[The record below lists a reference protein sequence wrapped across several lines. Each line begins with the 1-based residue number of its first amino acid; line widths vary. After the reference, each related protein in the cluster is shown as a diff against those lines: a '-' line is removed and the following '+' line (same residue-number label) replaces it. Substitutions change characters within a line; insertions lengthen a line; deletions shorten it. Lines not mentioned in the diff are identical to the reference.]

1 MTLSRHEEQN
11 ERLEIL
17 ENEKRLRDQGSTYMA
32 HTHNDTGGRFS
43 AVSNPKVIG
52 STPNPATAYP
62 RAYLNHDPV
71 PDEISLG
78 VDINKVEPCG

>member
-1 MTLSRHEEQN
+1 MLSKQEEQA

-17 ENEKRLRDQGSTYMA
+17 ENEKRLKGSTYMA

-52 STPNPATAYP
+52 STPNPAPHYP
-62 RAYLNHDPV
+62 AGNAWAAADQGTEP
-71 PDEISLG
+71 SLG
-78 VDINKVEPCG
+78 VDINKVERCG